1 MPFPIID
8 ISNIDDPKYQ
18 LTIAQQITDA
28 CKQWGFLLIKGHP
41 IPPDDIQEMFAFG
54 KEFFSL
60 PEDEKAPWPINESQ
74 IGYIAAP
81 PFWRNKA
88 QKIEAF
94 KHECHALV
102 LKLLVCFG
110 IAMNLPDCE
119 FFAKAHKE
127 NTGKG
132 NSLRMLMYPARSEKP
147 QDVGSRMAQ
156 HTDSGSVTLLFQQAA
171 GLEVLAPSGEWARAP
186 CEKGCILINLGDA
199 LSFWSG
205 NQLKA
210 TLHRVTFDG
219 LPHDKER
226 QSMAYFGAA
235 HPDTVLR
242 PLLSGVEMGEYHSN
256 GMSLE
261 PGITV
266 GELNN
271 RIMTSIYGPALKV

>member
-18 LTIAQQITDA
+18 LKIAQQITDA

-41 IPPDDIQEMFAFG
+41 IPPEDIQEMFNLG

-60 PEDEKAPWPINESQ
+60 PEDDKAPWPINKNQ
-74 IGYIAAP
+74 IGYIGSFKDRNKDDKMSMWFGGLPGTLEKDLSAAP
-81 PFWRNKA
+81 PFWRTKA
-88 QKIEAF
+88 NKIEAF

-110 IAMNLPDCE
+110 IAMDLPDRE
-119 FFAKAHKE
+119 FFAKAHKGE
-127 NTGKG
+127 HWQRQQ
-132 NSLRMLMYPARSEKP
+132 LE
-147 QDVGSRMAQ
+147 DV
-156 HTDSGSVTLLFQQAA
+156 DVA
-171 GLEVLAPSGEWARAP
+171 GLEVLAPNGEWVKAP
-186 CEKGCILINLGDA
+186 CEKDCILINLGDA

-210 TLHRVTFDG
+210 TLHRVTFDE

-235 HPDTVLR
+235 HPDTVLQ
-242 PLLSGVEMGEYHSN
+242 PLLSGVKMGEYHSN